1 MALPSSGTLSLNQ
14 IHVEAG
20 GSSGTSASI
29 NDSDIRGLI
38 SKGSGVT
45 MSFSEWYG
53 ASSGTTSVHT
63 NSLNSYNF
71 NAEFKGAPSEVNW
84 AGHGTVWGNQGVAS
98 NYTNRIPFAAFKN
111 TTATSTAESQHIII
125 RDNGEFVILWGWT
138 YTTNGSDPV
147 QANANTGKNP
157 NFSNLQLEL
166 GGTNSYNNLTTQNY
180 TSYTLVNTPPSGT
193 FLGDTRVVFP
203 ARSALNNL
211 ISASS
216 TSIRNFRITVT
227 Y

>member
-1 MALPSSGTLSLNQ
+1 MALPSSGSLSLNQ

-53 ASSGTTSVHT
+53 ASSGTTSSHA
-63 NSLNSYNF
+63 NSLNSVSFYAAYKSDPSNVKWVAQG
-71 NAEFKGAPSEVNW
+71 NVGQGAGQS
-84 AGHGTVWGNQGVAS
+84 S
-98 NYTNRIPFAAFKN
+98 NYTSQIPFAAFKN
-111 TTATSTAESQHIII
+111 VSSNPTQETQYLVI
-125 RDNGEFVILWGWT
+125 RDNGQVEIQWGWT
-138 YTTNGSDPV
+138 YTTGGGDLVYN
-147 QANANTGKNP
+147 NRNTGKNP
-157 NFSNLQLEL
+157 NFSNLKLEL

-180 TSYTLVNTPPSGT
+180 SSFTLVNTPSNGT
-193 FLGDTRVVFP
+193 FLGDTRVILS
-203 ARSALNNL
+203 ARSAVNSL
-211 ISASS
+211 ISSS
-216 TSIRNFRITVT
+216 SSSIKNFRITVT